1 MSYTT
6 SQLIELLGDEA
17 EYYLG
22 HQSQTIPQSQLHLPG
37 GDIIDRVWRDSDRP
51 ITVLRN
57 LQSLLNHG
65 RLAGTGYTSIFPVD
79 QGIEHAA
86 GASFAKNTSY
96 FDPAAIVEFAVGAGL
111 FTASPEDIY
120 AQYVESKSKA
130 AEDALSQGEK

>member
-1 MSYTT
+1 MSHTT

-51 ITVLRN
+51 VTVLRN

-86 GASFAKNTSY
+86 GASFAKNTG
-96 FDPAAIVEFAVGAGL
+96 ARIRQQLVAVLHIHAIFTVVAIGAMQPVSEGL
-111 FTASPEDIY
+111 
-120 AQYVESKSKA
+120 V
-130 AEDALSQGEK
+130 